1 MSATTGADGCV
12 VFPNLPTGVVHT
24 ASLSAVDH
32 VGLQGE
38 PTPTSTFS
46 LTAGKVT
53 KVSMSYAPRA
63 ALSLTATPPQ
73 AGLPGARHPRD
84 HRGRRQ
90 PRPEPPPGLRGLLD
104 EHHRTAELRAGH
116 AAARLRALPRRLRG
130 VGRQVPRRAPGSP
143 QSATAGT
150 PAAAV
155 TSSLGGVRLTLT
167 PSGVT
172 NLTGRRVYA
181 EHAADAGCPGG
192 VAHQLVT
199 STATELRLSLPIG
212 TWVLVARN
220 ADMSEFTRSAAF
232 TVTAGAVTDRTY

>member
-1 MSATTGADGCV
+1 
-12 VFPNLPTGVVHT
+12 
-24 ASLSAVDH
+24 
-32 VGLQGE
+32 
-38 PTPTSTFS
+38 
-46 LTAGKVT
+46 
-53 KVSMSYAPRA
+53 MSYAPRA
-63 ALSLTATPPQ
+63 ALGLTATPPQ
-73 AGLPGARHPRD
+73 AGFPVPATLGITVDGANLVPNRRRGFEDCSTSTTAPQNCVQGTPRLASALFPGVYEAWAGRCLDARP
-84 HRGRRQ
+84 
-90 PRPEPPPGLRGLLD
+90 
-104 EHHRTAELRAGH
+104 
-116 AAARLRALPRRLRG
+116 AA
-130 VGRQVPRRAPGSP
+130 P

-181 EHAADAGCPGG
+181 EHAADTGCPGG